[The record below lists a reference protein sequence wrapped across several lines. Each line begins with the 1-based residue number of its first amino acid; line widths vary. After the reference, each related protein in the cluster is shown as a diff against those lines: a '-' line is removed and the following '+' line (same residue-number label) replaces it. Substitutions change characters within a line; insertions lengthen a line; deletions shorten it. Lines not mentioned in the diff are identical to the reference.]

1 MTTIAVIGC
10 GAMGAAVA
18 HRLSKNGVRVLSP
31 LQGRSATSQ
40 ARAIEAGMVDA
51 DLATICT
58 EASLVLSIV
67 PPAQAKNAAVGFAAA
82 LASSPTQK
90 PAYVD
95 CNAVGVPVMR
105 WIRDEIEAQG
115 SRVIDCAIIGFP
127 PRPSTPG
134 PSFHLSGPHA
144 QLAQVLAEHGLRV
157 ALLDGPVGAASAFKL
172 AYAGITKGLVA
183 VASTMILAAQR
194 EGAGATLLA
203 ELAASQPVLLD
214 RFRTTL
220 PDMFPKAARWE
231 DEMLSIA
238 EFVGTDKPE
247 AGIYHGAA
255 GLYRRLGA
263 DDATA
268 DAETGAIADFL
279 AK

>member
-18 HRLSKNGVRVLSP
+18 HTLSENGVRVLSP
-31 LQGRSATSQ
+31 LHGRSATSQ

-51 DLATICT
+51 DLGAICA

-67 PPAQAKNAAVGFAAA
+67 PPAEAKNAAVGFAAA
-82 LASSPTQK
+82 LASSPDHK

-95 CNAVGVPVMR
+95 CNAVGVPAMR
-105 WIRDEIEAQG
+105 WIRDEIELHG

-127 PRPSTPG
+127 PKPGTPG
-134 PSFHLSGPHA
+134 PSFHFSGPHA
-144 QLAQVLAEHGLRV
+144 QLAHILGEHGLRV
-157 ALLDGPVGAASAFKL
+157 AFLDGPVGAASAFKL

-194 EGAGATLLA
+194 EGAGPALLA
-203 ELAASQPVLLD
+203 ELAASQPALLD

-220 PDMFPKAARWE
+220 PDMFSKAARWE

-238 EFVGTDKPE
+238 KFVGTDRPE
-247 AGIYHGAA
+247 AGIYRGAA

-263 DDATA
+263 DHATA
-268 DAETGAIADFL
+268 EAETGGIANFL